1 MWADSIRCISALKK
15 KEDLQSWRINQG
27 GAGLYWWMPFV
38 YKNHTSVG
46 QQWETNR
53 NNWWEMEKVYSRW
66 EKAWKV
72 VESSFEFVQSA
83 EDVSK
88 CC

>member
-1 MWADSIRCISALKK
+1 
-15 KEDLQSWRINQG
+15 
-27 GAGLYWWMPFV
+27 MPFV

-46 QQWETNR
+46 QQWEINR

-66 EKAWKV
+66 EKAWEV
-72 VESSFEFVQSA
+72 VESSFEFVQSV
-83 EDVSK
+83 EDVRK

>member
-1 MWADSIRCISALKK
+1 
-15 KEDLQSWRINQG
+15 
-27 GAGLYWWMPFV
+27 MPFV

-66 EKAWKV
+66 EKAWEV
-72 VESSFEFVQSA
+72 VESSFEFVQSV
-83 EDVSK
+83 EDVRK